1 MRIVGGKYGGRII
14 KGPKAADSSKTR
26 PTSDRVRESIFN
38 IISPQI
44 KQAAF
49 LDLYAGT
56 GAVGIE
62 ALSRGA
68 KCLFAVEKDRHLV
81 HLIKENLASLGEEAV
96 ILPIDVFRAINEL
109 HKKGLLFDL
118 VFADPPYHLMVASKL
133 TELVEP
139 LLAEGGLL
147 IIEHSLG
154 EVISQNNL
162 EKLKHYCYGDSVI
175 SLYQRRYQL

>member
-14 KGPKAADSSKTR
+14 KGPRTDSSRTR
-26 PTSDRVRESIFN
+26 PTSDRVRESLFN

-68 KCLFAVEKDRHLV
+68 KSLFAVEKDRHLV
-81 HLIKENLASLGEEAV
+81 QVIKENLASLGEEAV
-96 ILPIDVFRAINEL
+96 ILPFDVFRAINEL

-139 LLAEGGLL
+139 LMVEGGLF
-147 IIEHSLG
+147 IVEHSIS
-154 EVISQNNL
+154 EVINQNKL
-162 EKLKHYCYGDSVI
+162 EELKHYNYGDSVI
-175 SLYQRRYQL
+175 SLYRRRYQL